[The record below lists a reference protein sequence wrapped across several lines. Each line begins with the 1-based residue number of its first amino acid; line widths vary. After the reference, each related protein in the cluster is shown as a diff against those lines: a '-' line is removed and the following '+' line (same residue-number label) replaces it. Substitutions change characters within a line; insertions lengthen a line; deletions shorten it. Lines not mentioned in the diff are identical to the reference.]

1 MDRKTAAEVTG
12 SIDFA
17 SNDGKTV
24 TFSFGVC
31 FQRKGSA
38 AVIGVGGV
46 HPKFQ
51 TAAFNWWAQSVTG
64 VVAGL
69 PSGDYRLGLCSEAE
83 SSNTLHA
90 QGRGTVI
97 LAETS

>member
-1 MDRKTAAEVTG
+1 MRSFSASGYPTNTSIKRWKFISAAPLLHFVDRKTAAEVTG

-38 AVIGVGGV
+38 AVMNVGGV
-46 HPKFQ
+46 HPKF
-51 TAAFNWWAQSVTG
+51 
-64 VVAGL
+64 
-69 PSGDYRLGLCSEAE
+69 
-83 SSNTLHA
+83 
-90 QGRGTVI
+90 
-97 LAETS
+97 